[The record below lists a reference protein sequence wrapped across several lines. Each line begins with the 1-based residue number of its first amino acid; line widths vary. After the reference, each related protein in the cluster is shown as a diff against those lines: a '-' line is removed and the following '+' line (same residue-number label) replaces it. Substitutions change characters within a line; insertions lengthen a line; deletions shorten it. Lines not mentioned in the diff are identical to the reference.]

1 MNTDPQPCNFQRIT
15 ELFIQK
21 IVTKLSKIWVWDPGS
36 GKNLFRIPDLGV
48 KNAPDPG
55 SQIRIRNTDHK
66 TGRPSSTCEAGR
78 RTLVTMYPTA
88 KRPSFCWMYTR
99 CDGRTVSGV
108 GGCTPEVRYLVCILN
123 SVADP
128 WHFES
133 MPLNDGS
140 GSFYFHYWPSRCQQ
154 KTNLKKKK
162 ILPIYYFLKVLLHH
176 FSKIKSEKE
185 VTKQKKSRLFLL
197 YLLNDRRIRIQSRI
211 RIRIHTT
218 D

>member
-1 MNTDPQPCNFQRIT
+1 MRKNRIREAQKHADPVHSVPDPDPQHCKKPQN
-15 ELFIQK
+15 
-21 IVTKLSKIWVWDPGS
+21 P
-36 GKNLFRIPDLGV
+36 
-48 KNAPDPG
+48 
-55 SQIRIRNTDHK
+55 K

-108 GGCTPEVRYLVCILN
+108 GGCTPEVRYLACILK

-133 MPLNDGS
+133 MPLNDG
-140 GSFYFHYWPSRCQQ
+140 FFKNCFPA
-154 KTNLKKKK
+154 
-162 ILPIYYFLKVLLHH
+162 YYFLK
-176 FSKIKSEKE
+176 IKSKKE
-185 VTKQKKSRLFLL
+185 VTKQKKSRFFLL
-197 YLLNDRRIRIQSRI
+197 YLLNDRKIRIQSRI
-211 RIRIHTT
+211 RIRIHTS